1 MVTVAEKQ
9 RDIQQRF
16 GISNQKF
23 AELFQEQTG
32 RRLGPELMGQD
43 YDALREAKIGSAQ
56 SLQSRQSVRFLKWP
70 GRLAEPSSRLVV
82 PD

>member
-43 YDALREAKIGSAQ
+43 YDALRKAKIGSAQ
-56 SLQSRQSVRFLKWP
+56 SF
-70 GRLAEPSSRLVV
+70 AEQAVHL
-82 PD
+82 